1 MWAGQSPRGR
11 GGGAGQTAPSDG
23 GFVQLH
29 SGDGSGLERC
39 GEAEAAEDGGVARHL
54 ARLLRRLRQRAVPA
68 VLDRVVRAAGQ
79 QLGDLRPAGTEG
91 GVAAQDE
98 GVLL

>member
-1 MWAGQSPRGR
+1 MWAGQPARAWAAAPGNGAERRRVRSVALGR
-11 GGGAGQTAPSDG
+11 R
-23 GFVQLH
+23 V
-29 SGDGSGLERC
+29 GLERC
-39 GEAEAAEDGGVARHL
+39 GEAEAAEDGGLARHL

-91 GVAAQDE
+91 GVASQDE
-98 GVLL
+98 SVLL